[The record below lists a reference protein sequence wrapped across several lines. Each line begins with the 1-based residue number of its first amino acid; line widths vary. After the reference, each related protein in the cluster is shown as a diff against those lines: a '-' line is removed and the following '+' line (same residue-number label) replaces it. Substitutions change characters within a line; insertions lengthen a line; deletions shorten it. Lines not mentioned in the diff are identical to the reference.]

1 LLAICFAGCC
11 LASFLLLIFI
21 LKDLMFCWYPF
32 QSLLAGLWLFGWKQS
47 CYYCCWCSN
56 WLVLNSYSCWRSD
69 STDVRLERA
78 FACCCFAGSCGTWIG
93 SCWRP
98 VYSPFQDVK
107 AHSSCF
113 LAVWFRARTRVCWI
127 VSVMCARLI

>member
-1 LLAICFAGCC
+1 
-11 LASFLLLIFI
+11 
-21 LKDLMFCWYPF
+21 
-32 QSLLAGLWLFGWKQS
+32 LLAGLWLFGWKQS
-47 CYYCCWCSN
+47 CYCCCWCSN
-56 WLVLNSYSCWRSD
+56 WLVLNSSSCWRSD

-107 AHSSCF
+107 AHSSRCF
-113 LAVWFRARTRVCWI
+113 FAIWFRARTRVCWI
-127 VSVMCARLI
+127 VFVMCVRLI